1 MGINAFFG
9 KGVLGLVQ
17 AFCFNWI
24 YFEIDNFG
32 LHVHAIR
39 RHWFSATLWVTAH
52 LPFIMSY
59 ILAASTL
66 TTLVL
71 AHDSMD
77 TNPDWL
83 GSHYVDRSVS
93 VLEPAMRWFYCGG
106 IGLAFIFMAVISLC
120 HTHKKLKGGR
130 LHKRPRLAIRVV
142 LAAVIIVL
150 PTAGERLTRYASPIL
165 MTITHKI
172 TALPS
177 PSRILPATWPANK
190 ESSSLRVPR

>member
-9 KGVLGLVQ
+9 KGVLGLLQ

-32 LHVHAIR
+32 VHVHAIR

-71 AHDSMD
+71 AHDSTD

-83 GSHYVDRSVS
+83 GSQYVDRSVPA
-93 VLEPAMRWFYCGG
+93 LEPAMRWFYCGG
-106 IGLAFIFMAVISLC
+106 IGLAFMFMAVISLC

-130 LHKRPRLAIRVV
+130 LNKRPRLAIRVV

-150 PTAGERLTRYASPIL
+150 PTAKDRLSRYAIPIPL
-165 MTITHKI
+165 TTSLEISV
-172 TALPS
+172 LPS
-177 PSRILPATWPANK
+177 PTLHIACHVANDNQ
-190 ESSSLRVPR
+190 STSLRISR